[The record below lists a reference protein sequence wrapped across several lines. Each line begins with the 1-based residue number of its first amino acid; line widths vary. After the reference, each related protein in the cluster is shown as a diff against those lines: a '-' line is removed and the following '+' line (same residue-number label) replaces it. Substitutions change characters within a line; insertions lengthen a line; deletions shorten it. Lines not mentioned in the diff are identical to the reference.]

1 MIISRCFLGENAG
14 PAQQPDCNRYMEALL
29 LKLCSVFPSNVRK
42 NGKTILRWMLVSQ
55 TYKDIR
61 NMVLNNRTI
70 MEQTN
75 IQLAEGNNAIL
86 AQWYVNQN
94 VKGLLIYYIFL
105 EV

>member
-14 PAQQPDCNRYMEALL
+14 PAQRPDCNRYMEALF
-29 LKLCSVFPSNVRK
+29 LKLYSVFPSNVRK
-42 NGKTILRWMLVSQ
+42 DGKTIVRWTLVSQ

-75 IQLAEGNNAIL
+75 IQLAEVNNATL
-86 AQWYVNQN
+86 VQWYVNQN
-94 VKGLLIYYIFL
+94 VKGLLIYFIFL

>member
-14 PAQQPDCNRYMEALL
+14 PAQRPYCNRYMEAQF

-42 NGKTILRWMLVSQ
+42 DGKTIVRWTLVSQ

-61 NMVLNNRTI
+61 NMVLNNRKI

-75 IQLAEGNNAIL
+75 IQLVEVNNATL
-86 AQWYVNQN
+86 VQWYVNQN
-94 VKGLLIYYIFL
+94 VKGLLIYFIFL

>member
-1 MIISRCFLGENAG
+1 
-14 PAQQPDCNRYMEALL
+14 MEAQF

-42 NGKTILRWMLVSQ
+42 DGKTIVRWTLVSQ

-75 IQLAEGNNAIL
+75 IQLAEVNNATL
-86 AQWYVNQN
+86 VQWYVNQN
-94 VKGLLIYYIFL
+94 VKGLLIYFIFL